1 MNGMRT
7 GTGKHVFS
15 YIAILAC
22 FLLSSCAFFE
32 RQPANTVNSIPPT
45 DWARVHAARGQKL
58 LAQRNYEDAL
68 LEWQTAL
75 SMSDGKPP
83 ADESLLYIGQI
94 YCDPQN
100 PKKDFTKSVASFQR
114 LAREYPQSPWAD
126 TARIWMQ
133 QLMEQEKLRKGM
145 SESLQENERLKK
157 QWNETVQENEKL
169 KRLSNESL
177 QENARLKKI
186 VEQSK
191 TVDVE
196 IDEKK
201 RNQAK

>member
-1 MNGMRT
+1 MGGKRT
-7 GTGKHVFS
+7 EIGKQILS
-15 YIAILAC
+15 YIAILTC
-22 FLLSSCAFFE
+22 VLVSSCAFSE
-32 RQPANTVNSIPPT
+32 RQAVNGVSPIPPT
-45 DWARVHAARGQKL
+45 DWARVHAARGQKF

-68 LEWQTAL
+68 QEWQTAL

-94 YCDPQN
+94 YCDPEN
-100 PKKDFTKSVASFQR
+100 PKRDFTKSVAFFQR
-114 LAREYPQSPWAD
+114 LAKEYPESPWAD
-126 TARIWMQ
+126 TARIWME
-133 QLMEQEKLRKGM
+133 QLKEQERLRKGM

-186 VEQSK
+186 VEDSK